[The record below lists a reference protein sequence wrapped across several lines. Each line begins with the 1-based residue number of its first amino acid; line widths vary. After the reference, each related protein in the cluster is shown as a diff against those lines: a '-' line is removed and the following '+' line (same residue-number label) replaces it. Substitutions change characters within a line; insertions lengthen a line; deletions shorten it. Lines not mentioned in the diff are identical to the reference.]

1 MIDLSHIRTWIFDLD
16 NTLYRADVSF
26 FADIGEK
33 MTHFISRYLT
43 MQPEAARLLQEE
55 YYHDYGATLSGMMD
69 IHGMDPAEFLDYV
82 HDVDLS
88 VLKPNPALRDAIAAL
103 PGRKLIFTNGSRGH
117 IQNVASHLNLLDL
130 FEGGFAIEDA
140 DYMPKPKRSAYETF
154 NQVFEVIP
162 EETIFFE
169 DTIRNLEVP
178 KAMGMTT
185 ILVSDEI
192 EETDSGRIRAT
203 DPGTGRSFEANYV
216 DDVASDLAAWLAA
229 NNPSRPI

>member
-55 YYHDYGATLSGMMD
+55 YYHDYGATLSGLMD

-88 VLKPNPALRDAIAAL
+88 VLTPNPALREAIAAL

-140 DYMPKPKRSAYETF
+140 DYLPKPKRSAYETF
-154 NQVFEVIP
+154 NQVFDVNPQEA
-162 EETIFFE
+162 IFFE

-185 ILVSDEI
+185 ILVGDDVEQT
-192 EETDSGRIRAT
+192 EAGGVRAT
-203 DPGTGRSFEANYV
+203 DPGTGRTFEANYV
-216 DDVASDLAAWLAA
+216 DHVANDLASWLAA
-229 NNPSRPI
+229 NNPVQPD

>member
-55 YYHDYGATLSGMMD
+55 YYHDYGATLSGLMD

-88 VLKPNPALRDAIAAL
+88 VLTPNPALRDAIEAL

-117 IQNVASHLNLLDL
+117 IQNVAGHLNLLDL

-140 DYMPKPKRSAYETF
+140 DYIPKPKRSAYDTF
-154 NQVFEVIP
+154 NKVFEVQP
-162 EETIFFE
+162 NETIFFE

-185 ILVSDEI
+185 ILVSDEV
-192 EETDSGRIRAT
+192 EPLDDGSIRAT
-203 DPGTGRSFEANYV
+203 DPGTGRRFDAHYV
-216 DDVASDLAAWLAA
+216 DHVTNDLAAWLTA
-229 NNPSRPI
+229 NCPT

>member
-88 VLKPNPALRDAIAAL
+88 VLKPNPALREAIAAL

>member
-154 NQVFEVIP
+154 NQVFDVIP

-192 EETDSGRIRAT
+192 EETESGKIRAT

-229 NNPSRPI
+229 NNPARPN